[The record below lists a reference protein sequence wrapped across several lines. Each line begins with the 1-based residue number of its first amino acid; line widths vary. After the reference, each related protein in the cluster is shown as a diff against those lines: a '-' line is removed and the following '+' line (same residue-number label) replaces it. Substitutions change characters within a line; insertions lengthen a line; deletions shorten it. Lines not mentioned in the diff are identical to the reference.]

1 MAQEKRMGRGL
12 RALIGSE
19 PEAEREVTSSLP
31 IEGIRPSSIQPR
43 IRMDED
49 AIEDLARS
57 IKAHGVLLPLLV
69 RKSADGYEIVAGERR
84 WRAAKIAGLTE
95 VPVRIVDA
103 ESDGKALEIALVENV
118 QREDLDPI
126 SRARALRRLT
136 EVFSLTQE
144 QIAARVGLERSTIAN
159 LIRLLDLPQAVQEMV
174 SRETIS
180 AGHARALLA
189 LGRPEDIERAAEKVA
204 RSGMTVR
211 DAEALARERSSRTA
225 IRPPRRSAPAWA
237 GDLEGRLVESL
248 GVRVC
253 LERRSKGWRISIEC
267 SGDEELGRVSDRI
280 LGHAS
285 PSHAD

>member
-1 MAQEKRMGRGL
+1 
-12 RALIGSE
+12 
-19 PEAEREVTSSLP
+19 
-31 IEGIRPSSIQPR
+31 
-43 IRMDED
+43 MDED
-49 AIEDLARS
+49 SIEDLARS

-69 RKSADGYEIVAGERR
+69 RKSADGFEIVAGERR

-126 SRARALRRLT
+126 SRARAIRRLT

-159 LIRLLDLPQAVQEMV
+159 LIRLLDLPQGVQEMV

-180 AGHARALLA
+180 AGHARALLS

-211 DAEALARERSSRTA
+211 DAEALARERSSKTA
-225 IRPPRRSAPAWA
+225 IRPHRKSGPAWA

-248 GVRVC
+248 GVRVR
-253 LERRSKGWRISIEC
+253 LERRSRGWKISIEC

-285 PSHAD
+285 PRPAV